1 MRTLAVLGSTGSIGT
16 QTLEVLQRNPG
27 LYDVQLLAAGKNWL
41 LLEQQIRLF
50 RPPWAA
56 LADEHAARE
65 LRARVRDL
73 EVEILAGE
81 EALTDLLASRSFDM
95 AVAGMVGHVGLLPV
109 VAAIQGGANIALANK
124 EVLVMAGHIVTKL
137 CRQKGVHLLT
147 LDSEH
152 SAIFQCLQGHSCK
165 DVQRLILTASGGPFL
180 GKTKAELANI
190 TPAQAVKHPNWQ
202 MGAKISVDSATLMNK
217 GLEIIEASWLFG
229 IDPENIDVLIHPQ
242 SIVHSMVEFRDGA
255 VLAQL
260 GIPSM
265 EVPIQFALS
274 YPGRWS
280 SPDNYFLNW
289 LDLPELTFSQPDT
302 EAFPCLELA
311 RAAISRGGNAPAVLS
326 TVNDICVE
334 YFLAGKLSFNGIP
347 EVIAHIMSEV
357 PWQENPDLTQ
367 ILETMEKTIRVTRS
381 HIESME

>member
-1 MRTLAVLGSTGSIGT
+1 
-16 QTLEVLQRNPG
+16 
-27 LYDVQLLAAGKNWL
+27 
-41 LLEQQIRLF
+41 
-50 RPPWAA
+50 
-56 LADEHAARE
+56 
-65 LRARVRDL
+65 
-73 EVEILAGE
+73 
-81 EALTDLLASRSFDM
+81 M
-95 AVAGMVGHVGLLPV
+95 AVVEWSGML
-109 VAAIQGGANIALANK
+109 ACCRWSCIRGANIALANK

-147 LDSEH
+147 LDSEQ

-229 IDPENIDVLIHPQ
+229 IGPENIDVLIHPQ

-265 EVPIQFALS
+265 EVPIQYALS
-274 YPGRWS
+274 TQRWP
-280 SPDNYFLNW
+280 SPDSFFLNW
-289 LDLPELTFSQPDT
+289 LDLPGLTFSQPDT
-302 EAFPCLELA
+302 EAFPCRIWPEL
-311 RAAISRGGNAPAVLS
+311 P
-326 TVNDICVE
+326 
-334 YFLAGKLSFNGIP
+334 LAGEAMPRSPQHCQRYLRGIFPGGQTSFNGIP
-347 EVIAHIMSEV
+347 EVIAHIMSEI

-367 ILETMEKTIRVTRS
+367 ILETMERTIQVTRR